1 MTASD
6 MLAVLPLLLIAA
18 TSIIVMLAAAVHR
31 SHALALILTLLGLA
45 GGFCSVF
52 FVPLR
57 QVTALLVIDR
67 YTLFFMGLIVAAS
80 FAVALLA
87 YGYLAAREG
96 NREEF
101 YVLILVATLG
111 AMILAAS
118 THFVSFFLGLEILSV
133 ALYALISYLHARALP
148 VEAGIKYLVLAAAS
162 AAFLLF
168 GMALVYADLGTMDF
182 ARMAQLPSRV
192 AVNPTLLF
200 AGVILIVTGI
210 GFKLALV
217 PFHMWTPDVYEGAPA
232 PVTAFVA
239 TVSKGGMFAL
249 LLRYF
254 HQSGAHRFSPV
265 FLVISIIAVASMFAG
280 NLLALLQNNV
290 KRILAYSSIAH
301 LGYLLVAFQIG
312 GPWGGGAA
320 AFYLV
325 AYFVMTLGAF
335 GVVTMLSERQ
345 RDADLLDDY
354 RGLFWSRPALALV
367 FTAMLLSLAGIPL
380 TAGFL
385 GKFYIVA
392 AGAST
397 GAWALILILV
407 ITSAIGLFYYLRI
420 VVVLYQQPAASDR
433 ASRAHSA
440 AGAGISA
447 SSSRPHRDPC
457 LDRNL
462 SHAPSESDSKRDW
475 QPGMR
480 PPEISTCPDFSHET
494 KGSMEEAYGWQKIS
508 RSETTS
514 SGTRKQ
520 GGFEGRSRKNTLPKL
535 RSKDIRFTLQRR
547 SRSI

>member
-1 MTASD
+1 VTASD
-6 MLAVLPLLLIAA
+6 LFALLPLLLVAA
-18 TSIIVMLAAAVHR
+18 TSVIVMLAAAVHR
-31 SHALALILTLLGLA
+31 SHALAFGLTLAGLA
-45 GGFCSVF
+45 GAFLSVF
-52 FVPLR
+52 FGHFR
-57 QVTALLVIDR
+57 QVTALLVIDS
-67 YTLFFMGLIVAAS
+67 YALFFMGLIVAAS
-80 FAVALLA
+80 FTVALLA
-87 YGYLAAREG
+87 YGYLTAREG

-101 YVLILVATLG
+101 YVLILVATFG
-111 AMILAAS
+111 AMVLAAS

-133 ALYALISYLHARALP
+133 ALYSLISYLHGRALP

-162 AAFLLF
+162 GGFVLF
-168 GMALVYADLGTMDF
+168 GMALIYADLGTMDF
-182 ARMAQLPSRV
+182 ARMAQLLASRV
-192 AVNPTLLF
+192 AVNPTLRLP
-200 AGVILIVTGI
+200 GVILIVTGI

-254 HQSGAHRFSPV
+254 YQSGAHSFSPV
-265 FLVISIIAVASMFAG
+265 FLVVSIIAISSMFAG

-301 LGYLLVAFQIG
+301 MGYLLVAFQIG
-312 GPWGGGAA
+312 GPLGGGAA

-335 GVVTMLSERQ
+335 SVVTLLSERQ

-354 RGLFWSRPALALV
+354 RGLFWRRPALALV

-392 AGAST
+392 AGASA

-407 ITSAIGLFYYLRI
+407 TTSAIGLFYYFRI

-433 ASRAHSA
+433 AHEPIPRRAPA
-440 AGAGISA
+440 ATLVLAVLTVILVWLGVYPTPLLRVIQTAI
-447 SSSRPHRDPC
+447 
-457 LDRNL
+457 
-462 SHAPSESDSKRDW
+462 
-475 QPGMR
+475 
-480 PPEISTCPDFSHET
+480 
-494 KGSMEEAYGWQKIS
+494 GSLG
-508 RSETTS
+508 
-514 SGTRKQ
+514 
-520 GGFEGRSRKNTLPKL
+520 
-535 RSKDIRFTLQRR
+535 
-547 SRSI
+547 

>member
-6 MLAVLPLLLIAA
+6 LLALLPLLLVAA
-18 TSIIVMLAAAVHR
+18 TSVIVMLSVAVYR
-31 SHALALILTLLGLA
+31 NHALAVVLTLLGFA
-45 GGFCSVF
+45 AAFCSVF

-57 QVTALLVIDR
+57 QVTALLIIDS
-67 YTLFFMGLIVAAS
+67 YALFFMGLIVAAS
-80 FAVALLA
+80 FAVTLLA

-111 AMILAAS
+111 AMVLAAS
-118 THFVSFFLGLEILSV
+118 SHFVSFFLGLEILSV
-133 ALYALISYLHARALP
+133 SLYALISYLHARALP

-168 GMALVYADLGTMDF
+168 GIALIYAGLGTMDF
-182 ARMAQLPSRV
+182 ARMAQLAAPGF
-192 AVNPTLLF
+192 AANPALLLP
-200 AGVILIVTGI
+200 GVILILTGI

-254 HQSGAHRFSPV
+254 HESGAHSFAPV

-301 LGYLLVAFQIG
+301 MGYLLVAFQIG
-312 GPWGGGAA
+312 GPMGTSAV

-335 GVVTMLSERQ
+335 GVVTVLSERQ

-354 RGLFWSRPALALV
+354 RGLFWRRPALALV

-392 AGAST
+392 AGASAA
-397 GAWALILILV
+397 AWALILILV
-407 ITSAIGLFYYLRI
+407 ITSTIGLFYYLR
-420 VVVLYQQPAASDR
+420 VVLVLYQQPAEGDRIREPVPRQASTATLVLSTLTVILVWLGVYPAPLLR
-433 ASRAHSA
+433 VIQA
-440 AGAGISA
+440 AI
-447 SSSRPHRDPC
+447 
-457 LDRNL
+457 
-462 SHAPSESDSKRDW
+462 
-475 QPGMR
+475 
-480 PPEISTCPDFSHET
+480 
-494 KGSMEEAYGWQKIS
+494 GSLG
-508 RSETTS
+508 
-514 SGTRKQ
+514 
-520 GGFEGRSRKNTLPKL
+520 
-535 RSKDIRFTLQRR
+535 
-547 SRSI
+547 

>member
-1 MTASD
+1 
-6 MLAVLPLLLIAA
+6 LVAA
-18 TSIIVMLAAAVHR
+18 TSVIVMLATTVNR
-31 SHALALILTLLGLA
+31 SHALALGLTLAGLA
-45 GGFCSVF
+45 GAFVSVF
-52 FVPLR
+52 FGHFR
-57 QVTALLVIDR
+57 QVTTLLVIDS
-67 YTLFFMGLIVAAS
+67 YALFFMGLIVAAS
-80 FAVALLA
+80 FTVALLA
-87 YGYLAAREG
+87 YGYLAQREG

-111 AMILAAS
+111 AMVLAAS
-118 THFVSFFLGLEILSV
+118 THFASFFLGLEILSV
-133 ALYALISYLHARALP
+133 ALYALISYLHGRALP

-168 GMALVYADLGTMDF
+168 GMALIYADLGTMDF
-182 ARMAQLPSRV
+182 ARMAERLASSV
-192 AVNPTLLF
+192 AVNPTLLLP
-200 AGVILIVTGI
+200 GIILIVTGI

-254 HQSGAHRFSPV
+254 HQSGAHSFSPV

-301 LGYLLVAFQIG
+301 MGYLLVAFQIG
-312 GPWGGGAA
+312 GSLGEGAA

-335 GVVTMLSERQ
+335 GVVTLLSERQ

-354 RGLFWSRPALALV
+354 RGLFWRRPALALV

-380 TAGFL
+380 TAGFV

-392 AGAST
+392 AGASA

-407 ITSAIGLFYYLRI
+407 TTSTIGLFYYLRV
-420 VVVLYQQPAASDR
+420 VVVLFQQPAASDVVHEPIPRR
-433 ASRAHSA
+433 APGATLVLAALTVILVWLGVYPTPLLRAIQTA
-440 AGAGISA
+440 I
-447 SSSRPHRDPC
+447 
-457 LDRNL
+457 
-462 SHAPSESDSKRDW
+462 
-475 QPGMR
+475 
-480 PPEISTCPDFSHET
+480 
-494 KGSMEEAYGWQKIS
+494 GSLG
-508 RSETTS
+508 
-514 SGTRKQ
+514 
-520 GGFEGRSRKNTLPKL
+520 
-535 RSKDIRFTLQRR
+535 
-547 SRSI
+547 

>member
-6 MLAVLPLLLIAA
+6 LLALLPLLLVAA
-18 TSIIVMLAAAVHR
+18 TSVIVMLAAAVHR
-31 SHALALILTLLGLA
+31 NHVLALVLTLLGLA
-45 GGFCSVF
+45 AAFCSVF
-52 FVPLR
+52 FVHLR
-57 QVTALLVIDR
+57 QVTALLIIDS
-67 YTLFFMGLIVAAS
+67 YALFFMGLIVAAS

-87 YGYLAAREG
+87 YGYLASREG

-111 AMILAAS
+111 AMVLAAS

-133 ALYALISYLHARALP
+133 ALYALISYLHGRPLP

-168 GMALVYADLGTMDF
+168 GIALIYATLGTMEF
-182 ARMAQLPSRV
+182 ARVAQILATSV
-192 AVNPTLLF
+192 DLNLTTLLP
-200 AGVILIVTGI
+200 GVALIVTGI

-254 HQSGAHRFSPV
+254 HQAGAHTVAPI
-265 FLVISIIAVASMFAG
+265 FLVFSIIAVASMFAG

-290 KRILAYSSIAH
+290 KRILAYSSIAQM
-301 LGYLLVAFQIG
+301 GYLLVAFQIG
-312 GPWGGGAA
+312 GPMGTSAA

-335 GVVTMLSERQ
+335 GVVTVLSESQ

-354 RGLFWSRPALALV
+354 RGLFWRRPALALV

-392 AGAST
+392 AGASAA
-397 GAWALILILV
+397 AWALILILV
-407 ITSAIGLFYYLRI
+407 ITSTIGLFYYLRV
-420 VVVLYQQPAASDR
+420 VVVLYQQPAAGDQTR
-433 ASRAHSA
+433 EPIPRQAPA
-440 AGAGISA
+440 ATLVLAALTVILVWLGVYPTPLLRVIQAAI
-447 SSSRPHRDPC
+447 
-457 LDRNL
+457 
-462 SHAPSESDSKRDW
+462 
-475 QPGMR
+475 
-480 PPEISTCPDFSHET
+480 
-494 KGSMEEAYGWQKIS
+494 GSLG
-508 RSETTS
+508 
-514 SGTRKQ
+514 
-520 GGFEGRSRKNTLPKL
+520 
-535 RSKDIRFTLQRR
+535 
-547 SRSI
+547 

>member
-1 MTASD
+1 L
-6 MLAVLPLLLIAA
+6 LALLPLLLVAS
-18 TSIIVMLAAAVHR
+18 TSVIVMLAAAVHR
-31 SHALALILTLLGLA
+31 SHALAFGLTLVGLA
-45 GGFCSVF
+45 GAFLSVF
-52 FVPLR
+52 FGHFR
-57 QVTALLVIDR
+57 QVTALLVIDS
-67 YTLFFMGLIVAAS
+67 YALFFMGLIVAAS
-80 FAVALLA
+80 FTVALLA

-101 YVLILVATLG
+101 YVLILVATFG
-111 AMILAAS
+111 AMVLAAS

-133 ALYALISYLHARALP
+133 ALYALISYLHGRALP

-168 GMALVYADLGTMDF
+168 GMALIYADLGTMDF
-182 ARMAQLPSRV
+182 ARMAQLLASSV
-192 AVNPTLLF
+192 AVNPALLLP
-200 AGVILIVTGI
+200 GVILIFTGI

-239 TVSKGGMFAL
+239 TVSKGAMFAL

-254 HQSGAHRFSPV
+254 HQSGAHSFSPV

-301 LGYLLVAFQIG
+301 MGYLLVAFQIG
-312 GPWGGGAA
+312 GPLGGGAA

-335 GVVTMLSERQ
+335 GVVTLLSERQ

-354 RGLFWSRPALALV
+354 RGLFWRRPALALV
-367 FTAMLLSLAGIPL
+367 FTGMLLSLAGIPL

-392 AGAST
+392 AGASA

-407 ITSAIGLFYYLRI
+407 TTSAIGLFYYLRI
-420 VVVLYQQPAASDR
+420 VVVLYQQPAAGDR
-433 ASRAHSA
+433 AHEPIPLRAPA
-440 AGAGISA
+440 ATLVLAALTVILVWLGVYPTPLLRVIQTAI
-447 SSSRPHRDPC
+447 
-457 LDRNL
+457 
-462 SHAPSESDSKRDW
+462 
-475 QPGMR
+475 
-480 PPEISTCPDFSHET
+480 
-494 KGSMEEAYGWQKIS
+494 GSLG
-508 RSETTS
+508 
-514 SGTRKQ
+514 
-520 GGFEGRSRKNTLPKL
+520 
-535 RSKDIRFTLQRR
+535 
-547 SRSI
+547 